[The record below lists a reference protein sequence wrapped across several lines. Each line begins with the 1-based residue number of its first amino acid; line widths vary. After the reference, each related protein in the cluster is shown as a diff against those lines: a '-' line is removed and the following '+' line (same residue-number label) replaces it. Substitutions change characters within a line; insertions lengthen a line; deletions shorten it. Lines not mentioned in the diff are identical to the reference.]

1 MVFTDCLCG
10 FAGGFKDLDSLLDP
24 NHGSA
29 HLLCVQRNTQIHT
42 HTHRYIHTDTHT
54 AAYRHTHTHEH
65 KHTHDR
71 DRAGVRPVD

>member
-42 HTHRYIHTDTHT
+42 HTHTDIYIQTHTQMHTDTHT
-54 AAYRHTHTHEH
+54 HTNINTHMTGTELES
-65 KHTHDR
+65 
-71 DRAGVRPVD
+71 GQ